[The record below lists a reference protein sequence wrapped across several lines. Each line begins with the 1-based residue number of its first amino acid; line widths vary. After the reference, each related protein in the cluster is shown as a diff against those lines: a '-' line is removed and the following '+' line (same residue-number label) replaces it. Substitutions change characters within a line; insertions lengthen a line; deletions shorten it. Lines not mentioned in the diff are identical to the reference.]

1 VAVVGLTV
9 QVAVVLL
16 AQLPP
21 VQIYDVAA
29 GLQLAERVEEAPAA
43 TAGGLAPRVH
53 TGADWPFCVTVK
65 VCPAMVSVPFRG
77 VVPVYAGT
85 EYTTRPLAVVDSMES
100 MVIQSALG
108 VAVQPPPHVEVTGT
122 LLLGPPAVP
131 NVAEL

>member
-1 VAVVGLTV
+1 VTVVGLTV

-21 VQIYDVAA
+21 VQVWEVAPGQTAVSVVEAPAVIAA
-29 GLQLAERVEEAPAA
+29 GLALS
-43 TAGGLAPRVH
+43 VH
-53 TGADWPFCVTVK
+53 TGADWPIWVTVK

-108 VAVQPPPHVEVTGT
+108 VAVQPPPHVEVTST
-122 LLLGPPAVP
+122 LLLALPAVP